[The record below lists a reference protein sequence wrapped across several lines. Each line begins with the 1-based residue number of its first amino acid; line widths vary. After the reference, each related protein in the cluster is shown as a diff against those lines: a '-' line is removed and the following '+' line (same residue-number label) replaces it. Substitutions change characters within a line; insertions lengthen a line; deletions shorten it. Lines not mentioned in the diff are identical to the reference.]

1 MKTLYLLR
9 HAKSDWS
16 QPGQEDHDRPL
27 APRGERAAL
36 LMGRYIAQNRT
47 LPDTILCSSATRA
60 RQTLDL
66 AASQW
71 PETPPVEVDK
81 ALYLAGAA
89 GLKARLAKLPDAIDS
104 VLLVGHNPDMQVLTQ
119 NLAKEGPRELI
130 DAAVSKFP
138 TAALAAISLPID
150 HWRDIGGAAGTLFDF
165 ATPKRLV

>member
-16 QPGQEDHDRPL
+16 LPGQDDHDRPL
-27 APRGERAAL
+27 ASRGERAAL
-36 LMGRYIAQNRT
+36 LIGRYIAQNQT
-47 LPDTILCSSATRA
+47 PPDTILCSSATRA

-71 PETPPVEVDK
+71 PEKPPVTVDS

-89 GLKARLAKLPDAIDS
+89 GLKARLAKLSDSIDL
-104 VLLVGHNPDMQVLTQ
+104 VMVVGHNPDMQELTR
-119 NLAKEGPRELI
+119 NLAKDGPRDLM
-130 DAAVSKFP
+130 DAVASKFP

-150 HWRDIGGAAGTLFDF
+150 RWQDIKGAAGTLLKF
-165 ATPKRLV
+165 ATPKQLV